1 MEVPGS
7 GADCGNDVWT
17 IETEAGVSIPGHC
30 KRSEENNFNR
40 SCCAREGKLHTDC
53 NVNWTSG
60 SLDLREGCRQG
71 LKDPKKGWG
80 SKRPAECSLGNC
92 VTNGAKQPVPSAH
105 SAESKWKLGLGWI
118 DPNIQH
124 PWHTTLYLNCVF
136 FLWAKLQCH
145 RCAKRQ
151 KGKRFYRME
160 KSELKFINRSLW
172 GLFISLNSHLC
183 HYKSN
188 SQTNLATNLHSVKEI
203 LGINALWK

>member
-1 MEVPGS
+1 MVAEVGTVNASRSLGMEVPGS

-92 VTNGAKQPVPSAH
+92 VSNGAKQPVPSAH

-118 DPNIQH
+118 CPCLLRSQSASVLAGVHSDWAVPLLSQWSIINIL
-124 PWHTTLYLNCVF
+124 WLS
-136 FLWAKLQCH
+136 FL
-145 RCAKRQ
+145 
-151 KGKRFYRME
+151 
-160 KSELKFINRSLW
+160 I
-172 GLFISLNSHLC
+172 
-183 HYKSN
+183 
-188 SQTNLATNLHSVKEI
+188 
-203 LGINALWK
+203 